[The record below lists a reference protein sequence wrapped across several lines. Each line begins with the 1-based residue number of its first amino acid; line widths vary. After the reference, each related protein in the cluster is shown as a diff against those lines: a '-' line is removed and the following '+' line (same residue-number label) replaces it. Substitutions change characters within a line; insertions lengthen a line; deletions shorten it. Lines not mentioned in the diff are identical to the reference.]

1 MLKTTFGAENSDRLE
16 SGWST
21 LRTGRCA
28 PSVVEMALSM
38 VLAGGEPSVPRDGT
52 FHGACWKWTLCP
64 TDGNFT
70 QLNSSSNISEQNTS
84 AIATLQ
90 YWSSPQKV
98 VPLLFHSK
106 PGESLDPKTKP
117 CATADETSIWIW
129 KTKCFVPEQKES
141 FCWIRYQ
148 HDKYLQSV
156 EVDPRPT
163 LSSHCCDS
171 FCINFLLT
179 LRPLCMSSSSLE
191 IFQRRCCSCRDL
203 EF

>member
-64 TDGNFT
+64 TDRNFT

-98 VPLLFHSK
+98 VPLLFNSK
-106 PGESLDPKTKP
+106 PQREPGSKNKTLCNSRRNFDLNLKNKMFYSRSL
-117 CATADETSIWIW
+117 
-129 KTKCFVPEQKES
+129 
-141 FCWIRYQ
+141 FCSRS
-148 HDKYLQSV
+148 KKKASV
-156 EVDPRPT
+156 EYDINMINTCNLLRSIRGQHFHPT
-163 LSSHCCDS
+163 AATH
-171 FCINFLLT
+171 FA
-179 LRPLCMSSSSLE
+179 
-191 IFQRRCCSCRDL
+191 
-203 EF
+203 